1 MLRRLAIPIL
11 VSAVT
16 LAATALVP
24 GRTSAAFPQA
34 APATGSEGNAQ
45 RDSQAQRPSEAEIRA
60 RTKNVTDNQHRNDEA
75 LDQYERIERYVDRSG
90 GSNPH
95 TIEDHTYRVVPDGG
109 GTIKLLLKDGN
120 QPADPTEYRQQLQL
134 LESVLETMAK
144 PDDSRAKA
152 AREKYEK
159 RKRERAQ
166 FVDAA
171 SEAYV
176 ANWVGR
182 ENYNGHACD
191 VIELDPNPNFHPHSM
206 FQAALAHVS
215 AKVWVD
221 HQEDQIVRGEAHV
234 LNDFSFGGGI
244 LGKLYRGGIVSMEQA
259 EVAPGIWL
267 PTRYQY
273 DFAGRKFLFPFEQHQ
288 TIDAGHYRRIGPPQE
303 ALAIVRNELATGKP
317 FSGDP

>member
-1 MLRRLAIPIL
+1 
-11 VSAVT
+11 
-16 LAATALVP
+16 
-24 GRTSAAFPQA
+24 
-34 APATGSEGNAQ
+34 
-45 RDSQAQRPSEAEIRA
+45 
-60 RTKNVTDNQHRNDEA
+60 VTDNQHRNDEA

-234 LNDFSFGGGI
+234 LNDISFGGGI